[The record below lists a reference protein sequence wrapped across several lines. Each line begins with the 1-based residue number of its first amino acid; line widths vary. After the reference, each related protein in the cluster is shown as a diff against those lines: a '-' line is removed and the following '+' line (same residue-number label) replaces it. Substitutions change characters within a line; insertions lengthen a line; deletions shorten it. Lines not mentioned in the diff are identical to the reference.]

1 MCIVCLS
8 GSLIAVAL
16 SMCIVCLSGSLI
28 AVALSMC
35 IVCLSGSLIAVALSM
50 CIVCLSGSLIAVALS
65 MCIVCLSGSL
75 FAVALSMCIVCL
87 SGSLIAVA
95 LSMCIVCLSGSLI
108 AVALSMCIVCLSG
121 SLIAVALSMCIVC
134 LSGSLIAVALS
145 MWIVCL
151 SGSTD
156 PWRLMMALKS
166 GLIAESTWALDTL
179 LILLHDD
186 STVPYFGLQHLNGL
200 LETLLEHFRHC
211 LVELFGDKFD
221 DLEISKTTDGD
232 DTRDKD
238 DDIEELAK
246 HDVKLED
253 SSSMLKSHDKY
264 TIVIDE
270 GAKDK
275 HFLFDSKHW
284 DKFHSSEGC
293 RRVWQKG
300 HGDTSLHVLSHFE
313 SKDSSGF
320 LQKLFFGCRKRSAA
334 SAEVKA
340 ESGSSDAGDGDT
352 PVAAESE
359 GCSRVKVEKVDEVD
373 EAEGK
378 NTEVVDKVESVS
390 NSTCTETAPT
400 LTETA
405 PTLTE
410 TAPTLT
416 ESTQSTDIVIKTE
429 PSSSLSDEAVG
440 SDNRTEVVA
449 VKCESVDEPSKG
461 CCVDASDSAADDNVD
476 KDKEETTKVKKSL
489 SERELDI
496 LYGSDGSCVLNS
508 QTLDRLKWLW
518 EEFDDEVN
526 VCKRDW
532 PPLHIV
538 PQVQASV
545 SQRCICISNILRNL
559 SFIPGNDAEMS
570 RHSGLILVL
579 SRLLLLYHTHSKHDE
594 QRFDREAGEAACDS
608 ESSWWLDTVDCL
620 RENTLVILANISGKL
635 HMDEYPQSIGMVVLD
650 GLLHWAVCPSA
661 YAHDSLLSPQS
672 NGMLSPQRLALET
685 LCKLCV
691 TESNVD
697 LLLVTPPFS
706 RIVRLLSNLVAM
718 LADRREQVL
727 REFAI
732 VLLLSFIQGDS
743 IAARIVALTHPAISL
758 FIDFIEAAEQ
768 QAMQIANSHC
778 IQMLR
783 DNPEMM
789 GTSVDMLRRAA
800 SILLSLA
807 EVPDNQSLF
816 NKYQQRLL
824 HLVVSQILDQK
835 VSAILSDVLYEC
847 SRQQGA
853 KN

>member
-1 MCIVCLS
+1 MCIVCLP
-8 GSLIAVAL
+8 
-16 SMCIVCLSGSLI
+16 
-28 AVALSMC
+28 
-35 IVCLSGSLIAVALSM
+35 
-50 CIVCLSGSLIAVALS
+50 
-65 MCIVCLSGSL
+65 
-75 FAVALSMCIVCL
+75 
-87 SGSLIAVA
+87 
-95 LSMCIVCLSGSLI
+95 
-108 AVALSMCIVCLSG
+108 
-121 SLIAVALSMCIVC
+121 
-134 LSGSLIAVALS
+134 
-145 MWIVCL
+145 
-151 SGSTD
+151 GSTD

-221 DLEISKTTDGD
+221 DLEITTSKTTDGD

-238 DDIEELAK
+238 DDIEVLAK
-246 HDVKLED
+246 HDVKLENGT
-253 SSSMLKSHDKY
+253 STTLQSHDRY
-264 TIVIDE
+264 AIVIDE
-270 GAKDK
+270 GARDE

-284 DKFHSSEGC
+284 DKFHSSKGC
-293 RRVWQKG
+293 RRDWQKG

-313 SKDSSGF
+313 SKESSSF

-334 SAEVKA
+334 STELKA
-340 ESGSSDAGDGDT
+340 ESGSGDPCDGDT
-352 PVAAESE
+352 PVATESE
-359 GCSRVKVEKVDEVD
+359 GCSRVKIEKVDELN
-373 EAEGK
+373 ETAEQK
-378 NTEVVDKVESVS
+378 ADIIDTVESVS

-400 LTETA
+400 LTD
-405 PTLTE
+405 
-410 TAPTLT
+410 
-416 ESTQSTDIVIKTE
+416 STQSTDIVIKTE
-429 PSSSLSDEAVG
+429 PSASSLSDEAVG
-440 SDNRTEVVA
+440 SNDRTEKVA

-461 CCVDASDSAADDNVD
+461 CCIDASDSTVDDVLD
-476 KDKEETTKVKKSL
+476 KDKEETSTKVKKSL
-489 SERELDI
+489 GERELDI

-526 VCKRDW
+526 VCKRDF

-579 SRLLLLYHTHSKHDE
+579 SRLLLLYHTHSKHNDDE

-635 HMDEYPQSIGMVVLD
+635 HMDEFPQTIGMVVLD

-661 YAHDSLLSPQS
+661 YAHDSLLSPHS

-706 RIVRLLSNLVAM
+706 RVVRLLSNLVQM

-768 QAMQIANSHC
+768 QALQIANSHC

-789 GTSVDMLRRAA
+789 GTSIDMLRRAA
-800 SILLSLA
+800 SILLALA
-807 EVPDNQSLF
+807 EVPDNQPLF

-835 VSAILSDVLYEC
+835 VAAILSDVLYEC
-847 SRQQGA
+847 SRQHHTQQLA